1 MKEIWKM
8 SFRLE
13 KMAMFFLFG
22 ISMKFNMNQP
32 NFWIAIFLVCLIID
46 RFEDSI
52 RREYNDTT
60 RDKLKRLIEEE
71 MGG

>member
-8 SFRLE
+8 TFRIE

-22 ISMKFNMNQP
+22 ILMKFNMNQP

-52 RREYNDTT
+52 RREYDDTT
-60 RDKLKRLIEEE
+60 RDKLKRLIEKE
-71 MGG
+71 MRG